1 MAVEWRILQTERQ
14 TSNDGVTTA
23 HWSVSETEIV
33 GVGDEAVTHYGSS
46 YGATGFTPDAS
57 GEGFIPYADLT
68 EAGVILWV
76 KEALGAEEVA
86 VVEQS
91 IAAQIADSK
100 VPAIAHG
107 VPW

>member
-1 MAVEWRILQTERQ
+1 MAVEWKILQTERQ
-14 TSNDGVTTA
+14 TSTEGVTTA
-23 HWSVSETEIV
+23 HWSASDTEVV
-33 GVGDEAVTHYGSS
+33 GVGEEAATHYGSS

-57 GEGFIPYADLT
+57 GEGFVPFADLT

-76 KEALGAEEVA
+76 KEALGADEVA
-86 VVEQS
+86 AVEQS

-100 VPAIAHG
+100 APVITHG